1 MSYTHA
7 QQKKYLKFVPRETL
21 NAAEY
26 GRKKF
31 HDFRIFE
38 NGVRT
43 RWKEWNIHVNFLISP
58 QEEQLSLSLLILYIL
73 HSMAAQIPFFHII
86 SDHFAF
92 EIIMC
97 TRYIQ
102 FCKFFRHAKILIST
116 ALCCALELNIIYVEL
131 YAF

>member
-1 MSYTHA
+1 MRLSM
-7 QQKKYLKFVPRETL
+7 
-21 NAAEY
+21 AEIN
-26 GRKKF
+26 F
-31 HDFRIFE
+31 MIFE
-38 NGVRT
+38 FSKMGCGHGEKVEYSRQLFNFST
-43 RWKEWNIHVNFLISP
+43 RRAA
-58 QEEQLSLSLLILYIL
+58 LSLSLLILYIL